1 MSVKI
6 TDLVEQTAIDRIK
19 ELDSE
24 LKGLVSTYTET
35 AKELAKGIDINVK
48 IVGDLDK
55 LETLLVERSKEAATV
70 NGHLNQ
76 VVTEQNQIIANT
88 SNTLSRHLMEQERVN
103 KSQREAYTDT
113 EKFKALMERVN
124 GSYEQRVQRLVQ
136 LEKEIKDA
144 KTRESELSKEF
155 EKGTIDQKHY
165 TEIMTELRI
174 GTRALM
180 QEKADLTTHLKNE
193 EREMQSVEGS
203 YRNQSQR
210 LELMKKAY
218 KDLTDE
224 ERNSPL
230 GREMEAAIQNLDA
243 HLKDVAA
250 DMGEFQRNVGNY
262 AIAGQKGVATTE
274 SVVAA
279 MNQEARTTQD
289 LIDQTRILEEAK
301 VMLDKSDG
309 NYQKTLAA
317 LNSKID
323 ENKRKLSDV
332 SDILHKDAT
341 SVAEAESQ
349 NKRLKE
355 ALKQVD
361 LSSDGAQKRIKELN
375 DKIAKNT
382 KLIKQNTPA
391 LQDQVQALNRQS
403 RVNEGLAE
411 NMLNLTGLNS
421 KFGTSL
427 RGLETGGNVFS
438 GMKIKVAA
446 FGKTLMGLLT
456 NPYVLTFLGIVGV
469 GAGIKWWY
477 EYNKGLIE
485 ASRLTANFTGLSG
498 KAADKITS
506 DIQAIADTLKKTF
519 PETIT
524 AANTLVM
531 QFGLTWEDA
540 IKLMEDGYVA
550 GADMSGNMLNNINQ
564 FAPALRDAGVS
575 ADEFMSILA
584 ETRNGI
590 FNERGIQD
598 IVKGGTR
605 LRDMTDKMA
614 ESLDAVGI
622 SSKKMK
628 EDLKNGT
635 ITMMDAVQQ
644 VAAKLREL
652 PENSQEA
659 GAIMKEVF
667 GRTAAEG
674 GTLLI
679 QSIADINL
687 NLEEAKNRMGSLG
700 EVNQELIDSQKEL
713 TESLAAVFKMSGT
726 SFEEM
731 TTKAKVLVNQGLLY
745 LLKVGV
751 DVVNWFIDMYNHSII
766 VRAGV
771 FSLIL
776 PFKQLVPVC
785 TAAVRIVVQNFK
797 QMGTA
802 LMGVIKILGSFW
814 EALEKAVTEGDFDG
828 FAIAA
833 KTAGKVISESFSTIV
848 TDNVDIFT
856 DLGKEAYKNFTDG
869 WESVVSKEKIAN
881 ISYKLPDTDNKTNNG
896 ISNDNSNNNKNND
909 DSQSDNNTPGN
920 GLSKRL
926 ESLQDELKKIQEL
939 ENTKLELMEEGHEK
953 ELAQIRAKYKRKLD
967 EIKGNGETE
976 IALRVAIAEQCQ
988 KEIEACEEKY
998 QRELSKI
1005 NLENR
1010 LAAVEEG
1017 SKEELDLKLAQLEAN
1032 RNAELEAAKK
1042 TGADVD
1048 LINAKF
1054 NKQRLEMEQDYTA
1067 KQAEEIMNRYAV
1079 EEMTR
1084 EQAYSKA
1091 VNALKERYAKELA
1104 LAGGNK
1110 EKQEK
1115 LKKDLE
1121 DNLSKLQEDY
1131 SLNTA
1136 QSSIDMI
1143 NEVLNLENMS
1153 AKDRLKWEQEL
1164 AKAQMDLDNQ
1174 VADAHTK
1181 SVEKQM
1187 EDDDK
1192 LREKRKANLSQWLQI
1207 ASDSISNISELVN
1220 TLFDGQI
1227 QKIEE
1232 EQEANQEAGDQE
1244 QERISQ
1250 LVEKKVITEEEG
1262 EARKRAAEAQT
1273 AKKNEELEK
1282 KKAALL
1288 RKQAI
1293 FQKATDLAQAGIAT
1307 ALAVT
1312 QALPNLVLA
1321 AIAGAM
1327 GAINIATIAATP
1339 IPKYARGTDYHPGGP
1354 AIVGDGGRPEVISFN
1369 GSAWLTPDK
1378 PTLLDIPT
1386 GAAVY
1391 PDVIDYVEN
1400 PLAKMV
1406 IVPDSTPKVKP
1417 YDDSGVRSLLR
1428 EFINAVKAQT
1438 KQHHRDMMDA
1448 KYEEYKKRI

>member
-1 MSVKI
+1 MAVKI

-19 ELDSE
+19 ELDGE
-24 LKGLVSTYTET
+24 LKGLVATYTET
-35 AKELAKGIDINVK
+35 AKEFAKGIDINVK

-70 NGHLNQ
+70 NGRLNQ

-144 KTRESELSKEF
+144 KARESELSKEF

-301 VMLDKSDG
+301 VMLNKSDG

-391 LQDQVQALNRQS
+391 MG
-403 RVNEGLAE
+403 ELAGSQTKASKS
-411 NMLNLTGLNS
+411 LGGFLGLNS
-421 KFGTSL
+421 KFTSSL
-427 RGLETGGNVFS
+427 
-438 GMKIKVAA
+438 
-446 FGKTLMGLLT
+446 
-456 NPYVLTFLGIVGV
+456 
-469 GAGIKWWY
+469 
-477 EYNKGLIE
+477 
-485 ASRLTANFTGLSG
+485 GLSG
-498 KAADKITS
+498 KGISALTSNTNAFANTILSVLSNLPQLIALLGITGLGAAVKWIYNYNSNIAEATRLTKEFLGLSGDNLKSFRAEMAGVAETFDK
-506 DIQAIADTLKKTF
+506 DYKEVLQGVDTL
-519 PETIT
+519 T
-524 AANTLVM
+524 ANMGISCHESL
-531 QFGLTWEDA
+531 QI
-540 IKLMEDGYVA
+540 IKDGFVS
-550 GADMSGNMLNNINQ
+550 GADVSGDFLAKIQ
-564 FAPALRDAGVS
+564 RYAPAFHDAGIS
-575 ADEFMSILA
+575 ADEFVAIVTQ
-584 ETRNGI
+584 TRSGI
-590 FNERGIQD
+590 FGD
-598 IVKGGTR
+598 KGLEAIKIAVNRIRSMEPATAKAIDAIG
-605 LRDMTDKMA
+605 LSSEAIKKG
-614 ESLDAVGI
+614 LDENTLSI
-622 SSKKMK
+622 
-628 EDLKNGT
+628 
-635 ITMMDAVQQ
+635 MDVIQQ
-644 VAAKLREL
+644 VSGKLNEL
-652 PENSQEA
+652 PDNSQKVGNA
-659 GAIMKEVF
+659 LSEVF
-667 GRTAAEG
+667 GRKGPDAGLQMIRSLADLNTNLQDVKDETGELGKLQEEQMESQIELEKTLAAVFDKTGGDFETLKTKCKTYINDGLILMIKYIVDIANWWIKMYNQSVVVRYGVLGIVNGFKLMWVVSKSILNRVVNSFKAMGDVVEG
-674 GTLLI
+674 MLDMNWEKVESGWKKGLDALKDDFKATINEAYKTYNDSFNTLKKPKEVEYLTYELHTENRTSTTVKN
-679 QSIADINL
+679 QNNNTDDDNTTNDDKGGKRSDKETLDRARELAKNL
-687 NLEEAKNRMGSLG
+687 EALEEAKINMM
-700 EVNQELIDSQKEL
+700 E
-713 TESLAAVFKMSGT
+713 
-726 SFEEM
+726 
-731 TTKAKVLVNQGLLY
+731 
-745 LLKVGV
+745 
-751 DVVNWFIDMYNHSII
+751 
-766 VRAGV
+766 
-771 FSLIL
+771 
-776 PFKQLVPVC
+776 
-785 TAAVRIVVQNFK
+785 
-797 QMGTA
+797 
-802 LMGVIKILGSFW
+802 
-814 EALEKAVTEGDFDG
+814 
-828 FAIAA
+828 
-833 KTAGKVISESFSTIV
+833 
-848 TDNVDIFT
+848 
-856 DLGKEAYKNFTDG
+856 
-869 WESVVSKEKIAN
+869 
-881 ISYKLPDTDNKTNNG
+881 DT
-896 ISNDNSNNNKNND
+896 
-909 DSQSDNNTPGN
+909 
-920 GLSKRL
+920 
-926 ESLQDELKKIQEL
+926 
-939 ENTKLELMEEGHEK
+939 HEK
-953 ELAQIRAKYKRKLD
+953 EIKMIQLKFKKKLA
-967 EIKGNGETE
+967 EIKGNSKEE
-976 IALRVAIAEQCQ
+976 HELRVLLMEEMQ
-988 KEIEACEEKY
+988 KEIGACEEKY

-1032 RNAELEAAKK
+1032 RDAELEAAKK
-1042 TGADVD
+1042 TGADVS

-1054 NKQRLEMEQDYTA
+1054 DKQRLEMEQDYTA
-1067 KQAEEIMNRYAV
+1067 NQAEEIMNRYAV

-1115 LKKDLE
+1115 LKKELE

-1143 NEVLNLENMS
+1143 NEVLKLDNMS

-1174 VADAHTK
+1174 IADAHAK

-1187 EDDDK
+1187 DDDDK

-1339 IPKYARGTDYHPGGP
+1339 IPKYAKGTDYHPGGP

-1386 GAAVY
+1386 GATVY
-1391 PDVIDYVEN
+1391 PDVIEYVDN

-1406 IVPDSTPKVKP
+1406 IVPDSTPKIKP
-1417 YDDSGVRSLLR
+1417 YDDSGVRNLLR

>member
-1 MSVKI
+1 MAVKI

-19 ELDSE
+19 ELDGE
-24 LKGLVSTYTET
+24 LKGLVATYTET

-70 NGHLNQ
+70 NGRLNQ

-218 KDLTDE
+218 KDLIDE

-341 SVAEAESQ
+341 SVAEAEAQ

-391 LQDQVQALNRQS
+391 MGELSGSQTKASKSL
-403 RVNEGLAE
+403 GGFL
-411 NMLNLTGLNS
+411 GLNS
-421 KFGTSL
+421 KFTSSL
-427 RGLETGGNVFS
+427 
-438 GMKIKVAA
+438 
-446 FGKTLMGLLT
+446 
-456 NPYVLTFLGIVGV
+456 
-469 GAGIKWWY
+469 
-477 EYNKGLIE
+477 
-485 ASRLTANFTGLSG
+485 GLSG
-498 KAADKITS
+498 KGISALTS
-506 DIQAIADTLKKTF
+506 NTNAF
-519 PETIT
+519 
-524 AANTLVM
+524 ANTILSVLSNLP
-531 QFGLTWEDA
+531 QLIALLGITGLGAAVKWIYNYNSNIAEATRLTKEFIGLSGDDLKSFRAEMAGVAEIFDKDYKEVLQGVDA
-540 IKLMEDGYVA
+540 LAVNMGVSFDESLQKIKDGFVS
-550 GADMSGNMLNNINQ
+550 GADVSGDFLAKIQ
-564 FAPALRDAGVS
+564 RYAPAFHDAGIS
-575 ADEFMSILA
+575 ADEFIA
-584 ETRNGI
+584 IVTQTRSGI
-590 FNERGIQD
+590 FGD
-598 IVKGGTR
+598 KG
-605 LRDMTDKMA
+605 LEAIKMA
-614 ESLDAVGI
+614 TDRIKRMPKATAEAIDAIGLSSEAIKKGLTENTI
-622 SSKKMK
+622 S
-628 EDLKNGT
+628 
-635 ITMMDAVQQ
+635 IMDVIQQ
-644 VAAKLREL
+644 VSGKLQEL
-652 PENSQEA
+652 PDNSQEVGNA
-659 GAIMKEVF
+659 LFSVF
-667 GRTAAEG
+667 GKKGPDAGLQMIRSLADMSTNLQEVKDETGELGKLQEEQMKSQIELEKTLAAVFDKTGGDFETLKTKCKTYINDGLILMIKYIVDIANWWIKMYDQSVVVRYGVLGIVNGFKLMWVVSKSILNRVVNSFKAMGDVVEG
-674 GTLLI
+674 VLDLDWEKV
-679 QSIADINL
+679 QSGWKKGLDALKDDFKATINEAYKTYNDSLDSLKNPKKVEYLTYEIHPENNYSTPKTYGNNSGKYMPDSDGDDKNKSKKADKEALKRAKELAKNIEA
-687 NLEEAKNRMGSLG
+687 LEEAKINMM
-700 EVNQELIDSQKEL
+700 E
-713 TESLAAVFKMSGT
+713 
-726 SFEEM
+726 
-731 TTKAKVLVNQGLLY
+731 
-745 LLKVGV
+745 
-751 DVVNWFIDMYNHSII
+751 
-766 VRAGV
+766 
-771 FSLIL
+771 
-776 PFKQLVPVC
+776 
-785 TAAVRIVVQNFK
+785 
-797 QMGTA
+797 
-802 LMGVIKILGSFW
+802 
-814 EALEKAVTEGDFDG
+814 
-828 FAIAA
+828 
-833 KTAGKVISESFSTIV
+833 
-848 TDNVDIFT
+848 
-856 DLGKEAYKNFTDG
+856 
-869 WESVVSKEKIAN
+869 
-881 ISYKLPDTDNKTNNG
+881 DT
-896 ISNDNSNNNKNND
+896 
-909 DSQSDNNTPGN
+909 
-920 GLSKRL
+920 
-926 ESLQDELKKIQEL
+926 
-939 ENTKLELMEEGHEK
+939 HEK
-953 ELAQIRAKYKRKLD
+953 EIRMIQLKFKKKLA
-967 EIKGNGETE
+967 EIKGNSKEE
-976 IALRVAIAEQCQ
+976 QELRIALMEEMQ

-1032 RNAELEAAKK
+1032 RDAELKAAKK

-1174 VADAHTK
+1174 VAEAHAK

-1192 LREKRKANLSQWLQI
+1192 LREKRKANMSQWLQI

-1232 EQEANQEAGDQE
+1232 EQEANQEAGDKE

-1339 IPKYARGTDYHPGGP
+1339 IPKYAKGTDYHPGGP

-1386 GAAVY
+1386 GATVY